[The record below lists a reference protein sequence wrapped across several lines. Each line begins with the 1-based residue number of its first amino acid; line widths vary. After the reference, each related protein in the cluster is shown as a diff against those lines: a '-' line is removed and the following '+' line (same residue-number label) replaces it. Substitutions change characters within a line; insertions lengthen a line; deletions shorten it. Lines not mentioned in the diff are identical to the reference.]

1 MCWLHTIIPI
11 AIFGS
16 TACWLMLQYKI
27 VVWSI
32 YSVCVQDLYLT
43 VVVVLCHTVLLVNKE
58 GMEDVEMEEGG
69 PSRQH

>member
-1 MCWLHTIIPI
+1 
-11 AIFGS
+11 
-16 TACWLMLQYKI
+16 MLQYKI